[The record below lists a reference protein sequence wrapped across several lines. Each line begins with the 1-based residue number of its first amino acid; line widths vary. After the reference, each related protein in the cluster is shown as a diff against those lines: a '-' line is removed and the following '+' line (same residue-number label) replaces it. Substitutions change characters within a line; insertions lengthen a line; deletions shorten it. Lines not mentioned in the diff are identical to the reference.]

1 MNRQF
6 SALQGFAILL
16 VVLHHSIELGL
27 DTPRLG
33 EPRVAYGWTTYTLLT
48 LWQLGILAVPT
59 FLFISGS
66 FFSYAA
72 QGKNPPQLSWKVVR
86 TGLKHLLWPYLF
98 WSIAFYI
105 WIYFRWNEAYTP
117 LGYLKNLIVGFP
129 FNFIPLVAFYYV
141 LSPFLVRIAKRFGY
155 LLILIIILYQLALL
169 NIKDPNNLGFAFPGW
184 MGFLAPPVLRETMAI
199 WGVYF
204 PLGLVYSI
212 NIKTIL
218 PWLQR
223 LRWLLL
229 TMTVVFFVI
238 SVLNRFSIWS
248 FPLADFICPLMFVLF
263 IPTLKRDAI
272 PFVRELEKAGK
283 KSYGIYLSHLI
294 ALDFLLL
301 CIQILLPWMFN
312 YQLLLQP
319 ILFVFTWSIPL
330 LVMNG
335 VMRLPTRPIYRYVFG

>member
-6 SALQGFAILL
+6 GALQGFAILL

-27 DTPRLG
+27 DTQRLG
-33 EPRVAYGWTTYTLLT
+33 DPPVASGWITYVLWT

-59 FLFISGS
+59 FLFISGC

-105 WIYFRWNEAYTP
+105 WIYFRWNEVYT
-117 LGYLKNLIVGFP
+117 LAGDLKNLIVGYP
-129 FNFIPLVAFYYV
+129 FNFIPLIAFYYV
-141 LSPFLVRIAKRFGY
+141 LSPFLVRFARRFGFP
-155 LLILIIILYQLALL
+155 LIVVIALYQLILL
-169 NIKDPNNLGFAFPGW
+169 NLKNPGIIGFTFPDW
-184 MGFLAPPVLRETMAI
+184 MHFLAPPILRETMAM
-199 WGVYF
+199 WGIYF

-212 NIKTIL
+212 NTKTVL
-218 PWLQR
+218 PQLQR
-223 LRWLLL
+223 LKWVLL
-229 TMTVVFFVI
+229 TMAIMFFVI
-238 SVLNRFSIWS
+238 SVLNRFSIWH
-248 FPLADFICPLMFVLF
+248 FPLANYLCPLMFVLF
-263 IPTLKRDAI
+263 IPTLKRDTI
-272 PFVRELEKAGK
+272 PLVRELEKAGK

-301 CIQILLPWMFN
+301 CIHLFLPWLFS
-312 YQLLLQP
+312 YQILLQP
-319 ILFVFTWSIPL
+319 ILFVFTWGIPL

-335 VMRLPTRPIYRYVFG
+335 VMRLPTRPMYRYVFG